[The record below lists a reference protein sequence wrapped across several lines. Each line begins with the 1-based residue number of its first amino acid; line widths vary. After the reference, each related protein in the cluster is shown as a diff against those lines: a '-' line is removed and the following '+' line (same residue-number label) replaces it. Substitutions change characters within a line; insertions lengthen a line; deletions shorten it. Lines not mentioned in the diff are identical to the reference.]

1 VWEKDV
7 PVPQWEYIFESIPQL
22 QRDVHKLQK
31 LWQIQSSV
39 GMTSLLSLSQE
50 LWHTSDATEAKRV
63 HRSHGGV
70 KIKPKEVSEGT
81 SEGRAGQ
88 DRAGEWER
96 YLREVR
102 AEMDPGVRIV
112 STLARESFGV
122 EDRFEAKSCRKGN
135 AHCFQD
141 FGNHDSVEFN
151 EGTALHSAGTV
162 RRGSGEREA
171 HEGGEGRGKGQD

>member
-70 KIKPKEVSEGT
+70 KIEPKEVFLLT
-81 SEGRAGQ
+81 AEGRAGEWGEVPEGSEGGDGPRGQ
-88 DRAGEWER
+88 DR
-96 YLREVR
+96 
-102 AEMDPGVRIV
+102 
-112 STLARESFGV
+112 
-122 EDRFEAKSCRKGN
+122 
-135 AHCFQD
+135 
-141 FGNHDSVEFN
+141 
-151 EGTALHSAGTV
+151 LHSCQ
-162 RRGSGEREA
+162 RELWS
-171 HEGGEGRGKGQD
+171 